1 MSSPQGGAAS
11 SDRALARIRID
22 ARLAV
27 LRANRSA
34 AAVPHGGWIRAI
46 RQSLGMSLDGL
57 AERLAVS
64 RSSAARLESSEQ
76 RETLQLDTLR
86 RAAEAL
92 GCELAYVL
100 IPKRPLQE
108 MVELQRAAM
117 VQQLNA
123 KVHTH
128 MALEG
133 QDTPDSSLDEWRRQH
148 GSELVSDRQLW
159 KKPK

>member
-1 MSSPQGGAAS
+1 V
-11 SDRALARIRID
+11 RLD

-27 LRANRSA
+27 LRANRA
-34 AAVPHGGWIRAI
+34 ATAVPRGGWIRAI
-46 RQSLGMSLDGL
+46 RQALGMSLDDM
-57 AERLAVS
+57 AERLGVT

-92 GCELAYVL
+92 DCELAYVL

-117 VQQLNA
+117 AQRLNA

-133 QDTPDSSLDEWRRQH
+133 QDTPDSSLDEWRLQH